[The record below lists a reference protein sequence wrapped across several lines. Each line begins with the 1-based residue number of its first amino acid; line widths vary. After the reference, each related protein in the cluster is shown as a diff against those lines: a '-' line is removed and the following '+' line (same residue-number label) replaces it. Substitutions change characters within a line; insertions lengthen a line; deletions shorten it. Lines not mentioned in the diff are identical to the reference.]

1 MTSKGIGLRNRQVSP
16 REEIYP
22 PLGAV
27 DGEESEEEKLV
38 QREASVPPQQFEFED
53 AILFSE
59 LDSME
64 KHAKL
69 NRSTEIYR

>member
-1 MTSKGIGLRNRQVSP
+1 VEKLN
-16 REEIYP
+16 P

-27 DGEESEEEKLV
+27 EEEESEAEELV

-53 AILFSE
+53 VIVFSE

-64 KHAKL
+64 NMLSSSGQLKF
-69 NRSTEIYR
+69 TGV

>member
-1 MTSKGIGLRNRQVSP
+1 
-16 REEIYP
+16 
-22 PLGAV
+22 
-27 DGEESEEEKLV
+27 V

-64 KHAKL
+64 NMLSSSGHLYHYSSAPIL
-69 NRSTEIYR
+69 GGN